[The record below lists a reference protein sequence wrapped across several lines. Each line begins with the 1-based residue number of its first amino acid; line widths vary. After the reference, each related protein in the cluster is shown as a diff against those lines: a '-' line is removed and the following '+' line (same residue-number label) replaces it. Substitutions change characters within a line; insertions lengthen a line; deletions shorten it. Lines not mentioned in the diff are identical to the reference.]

1 MPEIVIRNSTISG
14 LHITKNSSHPDVTL
28 LVFPDTTW
36 KDENAMQVAVP
47 SQENLAPETLRL
59 VTWPRNPVSRR
70 YVDQL
75 VQDVAGKKVGNV
87 PANLCKLFKDLLKEG
102 IVTQISARSTAQKP
116 RRSVSPPTT
125 QSFQKRAFGLDRPG
139 GGVVLD
145 CLYTLHVT
153 SVGRSAA
160 VRRLTDLF
168 EKIGGKERLDF

>member
-75 VQDVAGKKVGNV
+75 VQDVAGKKLAMYQPIFVN
-87 PANLCKLFKDLLKEG
+87 CSKICLKK
-102 IVTQISARSTAQKP
+102 VSSHRFQHVQLP
-116 RRSVSPPTT
+116 RNHDEV
-125 QSFQKRAFGLDRPG
+125 
-139 GGVVLD
+139 
-145 CLYTLHVT
+145 
-153 SVGRSAA
+153 
-160 VRRLTDLF
+160 
-168 EKIGGKERLDF
+168 